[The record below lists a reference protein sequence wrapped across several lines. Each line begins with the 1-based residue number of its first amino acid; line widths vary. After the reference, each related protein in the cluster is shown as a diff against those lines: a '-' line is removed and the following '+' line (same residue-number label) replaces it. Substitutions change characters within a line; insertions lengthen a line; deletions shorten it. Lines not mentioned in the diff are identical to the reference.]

1 MTQSSKME
9 ALSHVGGK
17 KNATERRLDAN
28 LPPFEGQK
36 AAPELPTCPYSK
48 CGQTFTPRRK
58 GQKFCCED
66 HRKRAWFDS
75 KYVLRDPQP

>member
-1 MTQSSKME
+1 MTESNKME

-28 LPPFEGQK
+28 LPPFEGQN
-36 AAPELPTCPYSK
+36 ASAELPSCPYSK
-48 CGQTFTPRRK
+48 CGKTFTPRRK

-66 HRKRAWFDS
+66 HRKRAWFDAHF
-75 KYVLRDPQP
+75 VARDPLP